1 MARVVEV
8 VVVRCREVP
17 CDWSREL
24 DGQGSER
31 HQSSAII
38 KTDSHPRIVKRAA
51 LHSLQDPSLNPTTR
65 LHAWE

>member
-8 VVVRCREVP
+8 EEVVVRCREVP

-31 HQSSAII
+31 HQSSAKDIG
-38 KTDSHPRIVKRAA
+38 SHPRIFKRAA
-51 LHSLQDPSLNPTTR
+51 LHSLQAPSFNLTTH
-65 LHAWE
+65 LHA